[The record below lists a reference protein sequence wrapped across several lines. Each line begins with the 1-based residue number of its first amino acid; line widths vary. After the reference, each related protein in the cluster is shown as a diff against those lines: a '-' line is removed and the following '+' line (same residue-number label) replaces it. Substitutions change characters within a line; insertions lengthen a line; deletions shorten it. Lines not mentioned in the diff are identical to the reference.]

1 MQSFS
6 LKVQL
11 ASEVTDAIT
20 HAVNDA
26 FTTAK
31 QQLATGSSY
40 PMYMNTSQA
49 AAYLGISFNTIKK
62 WMRLYPNFP
71 VKVIDG
77 TYHFNREKLDEFM
90 TVK

>member
-1 MQSFS
+1 M
-6 LKVQL
+6 KVQL
-11 ASEVTDAIT
+11 PSEVSDAIT

-26 FTTAK
+26 FAIAK
-31 QQLATGSSY
+31 QQLVTSTSY
-40 PMYMNTSQA
+40 PMYMNTSHA

-90 TVK
+90 TTK